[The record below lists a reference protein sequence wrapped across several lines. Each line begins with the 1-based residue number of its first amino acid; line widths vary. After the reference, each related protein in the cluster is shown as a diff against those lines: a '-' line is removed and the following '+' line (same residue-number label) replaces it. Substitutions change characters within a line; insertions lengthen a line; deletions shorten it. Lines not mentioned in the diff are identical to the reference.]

1 MFLIA
6 QNNFQFIVEF
16 AVLLTIGIM
25 LLLNIIPLSLSFVL
39 LIALI
44 LSIGLT
50 LLFGF
55 DAISLISPTLTA
67 HEFTHPYG
75 AIALFSIVTC
85 LAAIYIMDDV
95 GINTRSLRNF
105 VILLIIVITI
115 VGGTVHRD
123 FLGMWILGLLLGF
136 FILSKSFRR
145 KSVLTI
151 KRVTLVIIAVIG
163 AFGFFQLLSTIL
175 NLPVLSP
182 LLRLSRLDQNSVA
195 SLTMV
200 LQNTYLIGHNPA
212 SSYWGNATAGFA
224 DGYVQLPI
232 NLITLFGLPFPVFYG
247 ILVSKKDVIDYFV
260 PGIFG
265 YGYDFGYI
273 ILFLFLVY
281 VVAVLFIGLKM
292 LREYR
297 EKREK
302 GNKSLLGREA
312 LLVGS
317 ITAFISQ
324 AWVGLFIINRDIN
337 GTALVTFLFLGAM
350 VLGHVLVVKRN

>member
-55 DAISLISPTLTA
+55 DAISLISPSLTA

-105 VILLIIVITI
+105 VILLIIVITL

-182 LLRLSRLDQNSVA
+182 LLRLSRLDQNSVG

>member
-1 MFLIA
+1 
-6 QNNFQFIVEF
+6 
-16 AVLLTIGIM
+16 
-25 LLLNIIPLSLSFVL
+25 
-39 LIALI
+39 
-44 LSIGLT
+44 
-50 LLFGF
+50 
-55 DAISLISPTLTA
+55 
-67 HEFTHPYG
+67 
-75 AIALFSIVTC
+75 
-85 LAAIYIMDDV
+85 
-95 GINTRSLRNF
+95 
-105 VILLIIVITI
+105 
-115 VGGTVHRD
+115 
-123 FLGMWILGLLLGF
+123 
-136 FILSKSFRR
+136 
-145 KSVLTI
+145 
-151 KRVTLVIIAVIG
+151 
-163 AFGFFQLLSTIL
+163 
-175 NLPVLSP
+175 
-182 LLRLSRLDQNSVA
+182 
-195 SLTMV
+195 MV

-324 AWVGLFIINRDIN
+324 A
-337 GTALVTFLFLGAM
+337 LGRT
-350 VLGHVLVVKRN
+350 LHN

>member
-39 LIALI
+39 LIALV

-55 DAISLISPTLTA
+55 DAISLISPNLTT

-75 AIALFSIVTC
+75 ALALFSIVTC

-105 VILLIIVITI
+105 VILLIILIAL

-123 FLGMWILGLLLGF
+123 FLGMWILGLLVGF

-151 KRVTLVIIAVIG
+151 KRVGLVIITAVG
-163 AFGFFQLLSTIL
+163 AFGFFQALSTLI
-175 NLPVLSP
+175 NQPVLSP
-182 LLRLSRLDQNSVA
+182 ILRLDRLDLNSAA
-195 SLTMV
+195 SITMV
-200 LQNTYLIGHNPA
+200 LQNTFLIGHNPV

-224 DGYVQLPI
+224 DGYISLPI
-232 NLITLFGLPFPVFYG
+232 NLITLFGLPYPTFYG
-247 ILVSKKDVIDYFV
+247 ILVAKKDVIDYFV

-265 YGYDFGYI
+265 YSYDFGYI
-273 ILFLFLVY
+273 IMFLFVAY
-281 VVAVLFIGLKM
+281 IIAVLIVGLVM
-292 LREYR
+292 LRSYR
-297 EKREK
+297 EKRER

-312 LLVGS
+312 LLIGA

-350 VLGHVLVVKRN
+350 VLGHLLVVKRN

>member
-1 MFLIA
+1 MLLIA

-39 LIALI
+39 LIALV
-44 LSIGLT
+44 LSIGLS

-55 DAISLISPTLTA
+55 DAISLISPNLTA

-75 AIALFSIVTC
+75 ALALFSIVTC

-105 VILLIIVITI
+105 VILLIVLIAL

-123 FLGMWILGLLLGF
+123 FLGMWILGLLVGF

-145 KSVLTI
+145 KSVLSI
-151 KRVTLVIIAVIG
+151 KRVGIVIITAVG
-163 AFGFFQLLSTIL
+163 AFGFFQAISQLI
-175 NLPVLSP
+175 NQPVLSP
-182 LLRLSRLDQNSVA
+182 ILRLDRLDLNSVA
-195 SLTMV
+195 SITMV
-200 LQNTYLIGHNPA
+200 LQNTFLIGHNPA

-224 DGYVQLPI
+224 DGYISLPI
-232 NLITLFGLPFPVFYG
+232 NLITLFGLPYPTFYG

-273 ILFLFLVY
+273 LMFLFVAY
-281 VVAVLFIGLKM
+281 IIAVLIVGLVM
-292 LREYR
+292 LRLYR

-312 LLVGS
+312 LLIGA

-350 VLGHVLVVKRN
+350 VLGHLLIVKKN